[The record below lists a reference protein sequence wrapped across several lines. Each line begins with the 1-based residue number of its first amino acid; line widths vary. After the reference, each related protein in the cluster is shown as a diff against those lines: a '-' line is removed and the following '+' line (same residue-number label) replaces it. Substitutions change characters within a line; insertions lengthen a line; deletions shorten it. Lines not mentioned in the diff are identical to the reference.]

1 VGLFSGAMTFAN
13 NVSKSYLHGVTERG
27 NSAFILDGNRAINP
41 INAENLFD
49 SLLYGIDERFVNIG
63 KDGAREANTKL
74 LEKVGATK
82 NSENGK
88 WDISYWNR
96 LKSLAYHRNGEI
108 AYARNA
114 GALVAGSYLGL
125 NFLSAATTARHAAG
139 IPYI

>member
-1 VGLFSGAMTFAN
+1 MGLFSGAMTFAS
-13 NVSKSYLHGVTERG
+13 NVSDAYLHGVAKR
-27 NSAFILDGNRAINP
+27 NNPFILDGNRAVNP
-41 INAENLFD
+41 INPENLFD
-49 SLLYGIDERFVNIG
+49 SLLYGIDERFVNVKG
-63 KDGAREANTKL
+63 GVREANTKL

-88 WDISYWNR
+88 WDISMWNR
-96 LKSLAYHRNGEI
+96 AKSLAYDRNGEI

-125 NFLSAATTARHAAG
+125 NFLSTATTARHAAG

>member
-1 VGLFSGAMTFAN
+1 MGLFSGAMTFAN

-41 INAENLFD
+41 INPENLFD
-49 SLLYGIDERFVNIG
+49 SLLYGIDERFVTVA
-63 KDGAREANTKL
+63 KDGTRSANTKL

-82 NSENGK
+82 NSDGK
-88 WDISYWNR
+88 YDISMWNR
-96 LKSLAYHRNGEI
+96 AKSLAYDRNGEI

>member
-1 VGLFSGAMTFAN
+1 MGVVSGLMTFAN

-27 NSAFILDGNRAINP
+27 NSAFILDSNKAVNP
-41 INAENLFD
+41 INPENLFD
-49 SLLYGIDERFVNIG
+49 SLLYGIDERFVTVA
-63 KDGAREANTKL
+63 KDGTRSANTKL

-88 WDISYWNR
+88 YDISTWNR
-96 LKSLAYHRNGEI
+96 IKSLAYHRNGEI
-108 AYARNA
+108 AYTRNA